1 MPEQYIARRM
11 ERIVPFYVMDL
22 LAKAKQLEAAGRSV
36 IHMEIGQPDFAAPP
50 SLIAAGKAAID
61 AGKTGYTPATGIPEL
76 RRAIARHYLDCFG
89 LTVDPQRIIVT
100 PGSSGGLQLLMGVLI
115 NPGQEVLMTDP
126 GYPCNK
132 NFVEFVSGVPV
143 SLPVG
148 SETDYQ
154 LTAALVEQ
162 AWTERTRAVMVAS
175 PANPTGTVLS
185 RQELQKIYKIVRERG
200 ALLIVD
206 EIYQGLIYELKAFT
220 ALDVAD
226 DIFVLNSFSK
236 YFGMTGWRL
245 GWIVVP
251 PFFVEHIDCL
261 AQNIFLSC
269 STPAQYAAL
278 QAFSDDCLAIFEERR
293 QAFRRRRD
301 FLLPALQEIG
311 FSIPVVPGGA
321 FYLYADCSRLT
332 NDSFTFA
339 YDLLAKEGVAVT
351 PGKDF
356 GSHRC
361 SQHIRFAYTNSVE
374 NMAEGVRRIERYLAA
389 GNKRLASDQYAPA

>member
-1 MPEQYIARRM
+1 MAEQYIARRM

-22 LAKAKQLEAAGRSV
+22 LARAKQLETAGRSV
-36 IHMEIGQPDFAAPP
+36 VHMEVGQPDFAAPP
-50 SLIAAGKAAID
+50 PVAAAGKAAID

-76 RRAIARHYLDCFG
+76 RQAIADHYRDRFG
-89 LTVDPQRIIVT
+89 LAVDPHRIIVT

-148 SETDYQ
+148 PETDYQ
-154 LTAALVEQ
+154 LTAAMVQQ
-162 AWTERTRAVMVAS
+162 AWTERSRAVMIAS
-175 PANPTGTVLS
+175 PANPTGTVLA
-185 RQELQKIYKIVRERG
+185 REELQRIYQVVRERG
-200 ALLIVD
+200 GVLIVD
-206 EIYQGLIYELKAFT
+206 EIYQGLIYELEPFT
-220 ALDVAD
+220 ALDIAD

-245 GWIVVP
+245 GWIVAP
-251 PFFVEHIDCL
+251 PLFVESIDCL

-269 STPAQYAAL
+269 SAPAQYAAL
-278 QAFSDDCLAIFEERR
+278 QAFSADCLAIFEQRR
-293 QAFRRRRD
+293 QAFRQRRD
-301 FLLPALQEIG
+301 FLLPALQKIG
-311 FSIPVVPGGA
+311 FSFPVLPGGA

-332 NDSFTFA
+332 DDSFAFA
-339 YDLLAKEGVAVT
+339 YDLLAKQGVAVT

-356 GSHRC
+356 GSNRC
-361 SQHIRFAYTNSVE
+361 SEHIRFAYTTGVE

-389 GNKRLASDQYAPA
+389 GAS